1 MSMLKSKKMNFRP
14 ILGGSFLGGSLSD
27 YCIIG
32 GLVVAFG
39 AGAFYVFGLTFQDTV
54 NGTMSPLSSGNIAVS
69 AGNGGGT
76 LDTHTNLNGFGSNPN
91 DNSSG
96 GPDGGGFPA
105 GQTPNG
111 SGDPSSNP
119 GGFSGGGSG
128 QGATG
133 SSSAAGN
140 NTNWFGDSNNNET
153 AGSNGVTAGGGN
165 SPSGGGSG
173 GGGSF
178 NNFGDPSLNNHN
190 YPSNP
195 NPANN
200 SGGSSSGGSAGGGS
214 TQGSTVASGDSG
226 HTSNSNQLDPG
237 LTSGNGDTDYF
248 IAGYNDPNYNPS
260 NLQYNKVSE
269 LSLDSSYLR
278 QIYAQGYIPY
288 TNPGYPGYPAYISPQ
303 ELPKP
308 ASPTNKPPGFW

>member
-1 MSMLKSKKMNFRP
+1 MSMLKSKKMNFSP

-54 NGTMSPLSSGNIAVS
+54 NGTLSPLGNNGVELS
-69 AGNGGGT
+69 AGNGGVTADSVTVPG
-76 LDTHTNLNGFGSNPN
+76 DPIDPGSDPNGNPDIGGHIGNNTGVTGNTDPSN
-91 DNSSG
+91 
-96 GPDGGGFPA
+96 GGGL
-105 GQTPNG
+105 T
-111 SGDPSSNP
+111 
-119 GGFSGGGSG
+119 GGGSG

-133 SSSAAGN
+133 SSSAIGTNA
-140 NTNWFGDSNNNET
+140 NWFGDSNNNET
-153 AGSNGVTAGGGN
+153 AGSNGVTAGGAN
-165 SPSGGGSG
+165 SPSGGGTG

-190 YPSNP
+190 YPSNA

-226 HTSNSNQLDPG
+226 HTSNSNPLDPV

-248 IAGYNDPNYNPS
+248 IAGYNDPNYNPN

-288 TNPGYPGYPAYISPQ
+288 ANPGYPGYPGYISPQ
-303 ELPKP
+303 ELPK
-308 ASPTNKPPGFW
+308 AATPTNKPPGYW